1 MTAPRPLTLERTE
14 SGGVLR
20 LAGDWRLA
28 NLSVLDA
35 ALAGFAWPSG
45 GSLTLDGSGLAHLD
59 SAGVMLL
66 HNRLKA
72 AGRPWRDIQLSG
84 FEPDRLLLVRLV
96 TERLGVPVPQPA
108 HKLSLLARFGR
119 WVSGMLDSLPALLA
133 LLGQFGE
140 ELARLLFR
148 PAGFRLREFFVQ
160 LEAVGL
166 GAMAIV
172 ALMTFLIGVVFA
184 YLLGIQIEK
193 YGANIFIVDGVSLA
207 VTREL
212 GPLLV
217 AVLMA
222 GRSGA
227 AFTAQIGAMK
237 VTEEIDAITTLGLSP
252 VAVLALPRLLAI
264 VVAMPLLTFFGDLTG
279 ILGSATVA
287 AAQLDIT
294 FSTFFSRMRDVLPLH
309 SVFYGLWKAP
319 AFAAAIAFIGCRNGF
334 AVSRDARSVGERTTA
349 TVVMSLVAVIL
360 INATYAIL
368 SPDLK

>member
-1 MTAPRPLTLERTE
+1 MIDSRPLTLERTE
-14 SGGVLR
+14 SGSVLH
-20 LAGDWRLA
+20 LAGEWRLA
-28 NLSVLDA
+28 NLAGLDRL
-35 ALAGFAWPSG
+35 LATFECPSDCK
-45 GSLTLDGSGLAHLD
+45 LTLDGSGLAGLD

-66 HNRLKA
+66 HNRLTA
-72 AGRPWRDIQLSG
+72 AGHTWRDVGLAG
-84 FEPDRLLLVRLV
+84 FDAERLLLVGMVADRLDV
-96 TERLGVPVPQPA
+96 PAPAPARKPGFVARLGRRVSRGLATVP
-108 HKLSLLARFGR
+108 SLL
-119 WVSGMLDSLPALLA
+119 D
-133 LLGQFGE
+133 LLGQIGE
-140 ELARLLFR
+140 GLVRMLAR
-148 PAGFRLREFFVQ
+148 PAGFRSREFFVQ

-166 GAMAIV
+166 GAMPIV
-172 ALMTFLIGVVFA
+172 ALMTYLIGVVFA

-193 YGANIFIVDGVSLA
+193 YGANIFIVDGVTLA

-217 AVLMA
+217 AILMA

-252 VAVLALPRLLAI
+252 VRVLVLPRLLAI
-264 VVAMPLLTFFGDLTG
+264 VVAMPLLTFFGDLMA
-279 ILGSATVA
+279 ILGAASVA
-287 AAQLDIT
+287 AGQLDIT
-294 FSTFFSRMRDVLPLH
+294 LDTFFSRMQDVLPVH
-309 SVFYGLWKAP
+309 SVLYGLWKAP
-319 AFAAAIAFIGCRNGF
+319 AFAAAIAFIACYNGF